1 MKKDMGKL
9 VSGIFC
15 LLVILSSHLNANAS
29 VNEDDL
35 ILDLRNSE
43 LRKDVIKLNT
53 EWEFYWEKHISPGA
67 LTDNQ
72 VSPDAIVKVP
82 SYWTEYKAEIPG
94 IEKYGYATYRLTI
107 LVPRN
112 IRTLAFDVPV
122 FDSAFR
128 IYIDGKLAGNNGLAG
143 DKESVTRPAYSP
155 FTYEHEVNDGEIEIV
170 VNVSNFH
177 HRRGGFWLPMRV
189 GTPENINKAVNSRHL
204 YSHVNDGILLS
215 FALFFLIFYLLLR
228 RNETM
233 LFFALAIIGMLIRS
247 VSTGSFV
254 ILSLMDLQWASLI
267 RIEYIGS
274 FLALIFGALY
284 FYKIFPGRFFRVF
297 VIIVSVLFS
306 LSIILVIIS
315 PVRIFASAI
324 RIFIPSVVALLI
336 YAGAKSIASLKK
348 PDFPGLLN
356 ISGFVI
362 LLGGALNDITVSRS
376 GSMVS
381 GGYLLAYT
389 STIFIFTQV
398 IILINKWVRS
408 FNEEQRLHKE
418 LEYVNKNLEDI
429 VIERTSELTNQKAE
443 VEAKNK
449 EIRNSN
455 RILEKNLHTKD
466 RVFSIIAHDLKSP
479 LVNLSALLDLLK
491 TDNPAKEK
499 DNEQYLASIN
509 EMEKQVNFTNNLID
523 NLLLWGEGQ
532 HSRVNYRP
540 GKGNI
545 TDTVL
550 SIFNLLNPLA
560 EKKKIQM
567 SYSHK
572 GSPHAWYD
580 SDLVSIIIRNLVSN
594 AIKFT
599 SARGIIN
606 VTAQEVNDVIP
617 CLRIEVSDTG
627 SGIEPDR
634 LQKLKSDFRLETTPG
649 TAGEKGTGLGLQ
661 LCFDLVKINGGEMH
675 ISSKEGEGTKV
686 SFTLPLQ
693 P

>member
-1 MKKDMGKL
+1 MKKAMGKF

-15 LLVILSSHLNANAS
+15 LLIVLSAHSPANAS
-29 VNEDDL
+29 VKENDI
-35 ILDLRNSE
+35 ILDLRNTE
-43 LRKDVIKLNT
+43 FRKDVIKLNT
-53 EWEFYWEKHISPGA
+53 EWEFYWERHISPGA
-67 LTDNQ
+67 LQDSPA
-72 VSPDAIVKVP
+72 SPDAIVKVP

-112 IRTLAFDVPV
+112 IRTLAFDIPV

-128 IYIDGKLAGNNGLAG
+128 IYIDGKLAGRNGLAG

-155 FTYEHEVNDGEIEIV
+155 FTYEHKVNDGEIEIV

-189 GTPENINKAVNSRHL
+189 GTPENINKAVSNRLL

-215 FALFFLIFYLLLR
+215 FALFFLIFYLLFR
-228 RNETM
+228 RNESM

-254 ILSLMDLQWASLI
+254 ILSLMDLEWTTLI
-267 RIEYIGS
+267 RLEYIGA
-274 FLALIFGALY
+274 FMALIFGALY
-284 FYKIFPGRFFRVF
+284 FYKIFPDRFFRVF
-297 VIIVSVLFS
+297 VIIISVLFS

-315 PVRIFASAI
+315 PVSIFASAI
-324 RIFIPSVVALLI
+324 RIFIPSVTALLI
-336 YAGAKSIASLKK
+336 YAGAKSNVSLKK

-362 LLGGALNDITVSRS
+362 LLGGALNDIAVSRS
-376 GSMVS
+376 GSMLS
-381 GGYLLAYT
+381 GKYLLAYT

-398 IILINKWVRS
+398 VILINKWVSS

-443 VEAKNK
+443 VENKNK
-449 EIRNSN
+449 EIEKNN

-479 LVNLSALLDLLK
+479 LVNLSALIDLLK
-491 TDNPAKEK
+491 MDNPTKERDK
-499 DNEQYLASIN
+499 AQYQASIN

-550 SIFNLLNPLA
+550 STFNLLNPLA

-567 SYSHK
+567 SYSHR

-580 SDLVSIIIRNLVSN
+580 SDLVGIIIRNLVSN

-599 SARGIIN
+599 SARGIVN
-606 VTAQEVNDVIP
+606 VMAEEVNDVIP

-627 SGIEPDR
+627 SGIEPGR
-634 LQKLKSDFRLETTPG
+634 LQKLKSDFRLESTPG

-686 SFTLPLQ
+686 SFTLPLHS
-693 P
+693 

>member
-1 MKKDMGKL
+1 MGKL

-15 LLVILSSHLNANAS
+15 LLIILSSHLNANAS
-29 VNEDDL
+29 VKEDDV
-35 ILDLRNSE
+35 ILDLRNTE
-43 LRKDVIKLNT
+43 IRKDVIKLNT
-53 EWEFYWEKHISPGA
+53 EWEFYWEKHISPGV
-67 LTDNQ
+67 LTDSPA
-72 VSPDAIVKVP
+72 SPDAIVEVP

-94 IEKYGYATYRLTI
+94 IDKHGYATYRLTI

-112 IRTLAFDVPV
+112 IRTLAFDIPV

-189 GTPENINKAVNSRHL
+189 GTPENINKAVNNRHL

-215 FALFFLIFYLLLR
+215 FALFFLIFYLLFR
-228 RNETM
+228 RNESM

-267 RIEYIGS
+267 RMEYIGS

-284 FYKIFPGRFFRVF
+284 FYKIFPGRFFRFF

-315 PVRIFASAI
+315 PVRIFSSAI
-324 RIFIPSVVALLI
+324 RIFIPSVTALLI

-348 PDFPGLLN
+348 PDFQGLLN

-362 LLGGALNDITVSRS
+362 LLGGALNDIAVSRS
-376 GSMVS
+376 GSMLS
-381 GGYLLAYT
+381 GEYLLAYT

-398 IILINKWVRS
+398 VILINKWVRS

-443 VEAKNK
+443 VENKNK
-449 EIRNSN
+449 EIEKNN

-479 LVNLSALLDLLK
+479 LVNLSALIDFLK
-491 TDNPAKEK
+491 IDNPTKEK
-499 DNEQYLASIN
+499 DNEQYQASIN

-550 SIFNLLNPLA
+550 STFNLLNPLA

-580 SDLVSIIIRNLVSN
+580 SNLVSIIIRNLVSN

-599 SARGIIN
+599 SARGIVN
-606 VTAQEVNDVIP
+606 VMAEEVNDVIP
-617 CLRIEVSDTG
+617 CLRIEISDTG

-634 LQKLKSDFRLETTPG
+634 LQKLKSDFRLESTPG

-675 ISSKEGEGTKV
+675 ISSKEGEGTTV

-693 P
+693 S